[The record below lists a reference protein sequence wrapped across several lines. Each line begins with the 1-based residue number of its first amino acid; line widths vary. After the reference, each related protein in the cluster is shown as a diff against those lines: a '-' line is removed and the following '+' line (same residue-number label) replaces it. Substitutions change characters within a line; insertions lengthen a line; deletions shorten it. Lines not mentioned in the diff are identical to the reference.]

1 MKTKLFTLLFFVNA
15 SIFAQLIN
23 DNFDSETPGNLP
35 EGWVINYNGAGV
47 EQQQVVNTTYV
58 SPSNSFELV
67 SASLLAQIYK
77 PFSTTENKL
86 SIEVNMKSESSLA
99 NQTGYFSFYNTS
111 ENDHLAIVEFNNNKI
126 ITYYHNGNASD
137 KYVIQDYEVDTCYNI
152 KIEADLINRVYQVY
166 INGTLASGTYNA
178 STTNEFSMSPTNE
191 PNSIVIASGNGGS
204 NKMWFDDVKL
214 YETPDLVAHYPFNG
228 NANDESGNA
237 NHGTVNGATLTTD
250 RHGVAD
256 KAYYFDGEDDFIEC
270 ITQVGPFGTDSRTI
284 SFWAKTD
291 VVPNASIQQNAVLS
305 YGGNINTGGSRFE
318 ILLNPK
324 CRGLAVDVS
333 SKYFTKDFDNSDD
346 DWHFY
351 TVVYDNSI
359 SNALS
364 DLKLYADGQL
374 LTSVCNSNGDID
386 INTLNEQVLNIGRL
400 FYTGQ
405 PRYYRGSIDEIK
417 IYNYALSD
425 EEVSAEASSLIAY
438 YPFNGDANDYS
449 GNDHHGTVYGATLTD
464 DKDGTTDSAYYFDGI
479 DNYIDIGDWENGGPM
494 SFTFWAR
501 WDAFNTWSR
510 IIDIGNGTR
519 NDDIMVANESNTSDL
534 SFYVHR
540 SDLDDFKIMS
550 IPEITQSQWDFFTAT
565 VNSDGVMKLYKNA
578 TFLSEIT
585 DGYTPNY
592 VLRIEQYLGK
602 SLYSG
607 DQYFNGA
614 IDELRIFD
622 KSLIQQ
628 EITDIYEAGVLE
640 VTNYDTTNELIYASE
655 NILYI
660 KNGNTN
666 YKQIALYNLVGQQ
679 VYQNNEVTFPL
690 DINFLKTGV
699 YVVKLMDVTGTNTS
713 KKIIIK

>member
-137 KYVIQDYEVDTCYNI
+137 KYVIQDYEVDTWYNI